1 MSAEERINM
10 QQKLQDGLEM
20 VQYRILRDKALKN
33 QDVVR
38 CNEKGMY
45 EQPAREAFAEV
56 YHEDLGDTKV
66 KEFANQ

>member
-1 MSAEERINM
+1 M

-20 VQYRILRDKALKN
+20 VQYRLLRDKALKN

-45 EQPAREAFAEV
+45 EQSARDAFAEV
-56 YHEDLGDTKV
+56 YHEDLGEAKV

>member
-1 MSAEERINM
+1 MA
-10 QQKLQDGLEM
+10 
-20 VQYRILRDKALKN
+20 QYKMLRDKAIKN

-45 EQPAREAFAEV
+45 EQSARDAFAEV